1 MADSV
6 QKIRVEG
13 GKEAEAAIQGVQN
26 ALEKFNKTASK
37 NRDAVRLLDKATG
50 GAVTKFQD
58 FQKGITQGITTVKG
72 LSKTFKGLRIAIAA
86 TGIGLIVVAL
96 GTIATY
102 WEDITGFISGST
114 EELKRQQAELENTK
128 KILNNEVDLLNSQ
141 LRLQELKGESTDETL
156 LTLRKTLLVQQ
167 ELNKAELEENILLL
181 EKQKSRDNEIT
192 FFDKLK
198 ASFDIRKSSNYQ
210 ENLALIT
217 AEKKNTKTEEQIELE
232 DKINQLKKEQLK
244 IETSLTTL
252 DVNAEKRRKKEL
264 EDIKKTQDAE
274 FDEFEK
280 FLMDKEKL
288 EDAYFQSK
296 LDKETQ
302 EENKVRDKYFN
313 LIEQAKKYGEDTTAL
328 EEAREAELD
337 AVNEKFEKER
347 EEKRLA
353 DQEALIEKL
362 AIDKENEE
370 LSFEEQRA
378 IIDERE
384 KVLLAD
390 TTLSEQQRT
399 QVAKGFAEARV
410 NITDLENKQKEEAIA
425 SYADSLG
432 KISGLIGAETQ
443 AGKLTASAAA
453 LIATYLNAA
462 KARESQLA
470 IATPD
475 APFRAALAMAAEIA
489 AGLANV
495 KAINSVK
502 VPNASGGSPANALVA
517 PPAVNTP
524 SFNIVGQSDT
534 SQLAEAITGQTQAPI
549 KAYVVSNEV
558 TTAQSLDR
566 NIVQGATIG

>member
-72 LSKTFKGLRIAIAA
+72 LSKTFKGLRVAIAA

-114 EELKRQQAELENTK
+114 EELKRQQAELEDTK

-198 ASFDIRKSSNYQ
+198 ASFDIRKGSNYQ

-232 DKINQLKKEQLK
+232 DKITQLKKDQFK

-264 EDIKKTQDAE
+264 DDEKKITDELRRQKLEAAKDDIKLQEEIDKALLTSKEELRAKELADLDLYYEQLIIKATLAGNIEQETLLALEEQKRLALKEQQAE
-274 FDEFEK
+274 FDE
-280 FLMDKEKL
+280 
-288 EDAYFQSK
+288 EDQEE
-296 LDKETQ
+296 LDKIK
-302 EENKVRDKYFN
+302 EE
-313 LIEQAKKYGEDTTAL
+313 EQKAQQVKID
-328 EEAREAELD
+328 EAQKILDAELD
-337 AVNEKFEKER
+337 L
-347 EEKRLA
+347 EEKKRKFKA
-353 DQEALIEKL
+353 DTLDNLIQLGGEESKLSKAL
-362 AIDKENEE
+362 
-370 LSFEEQRA
+370 
-378 IIDERE
+378 
-384 KVLLAD
+384 LLA
-390 TTLSEQQRT
+390 
-399 QVAKGFAEARV
+399 
-410 NITDLENKQKEEAIA
+410 KQAIA
-425 SYADSLG
+425 LQEFLID
-432 KISGLIGAETQ
+432 IGALQNKASIVTAETN
-443 AGKLTASAAA
+443 LE
-453 LIATYLNAA
+453 AA
-462 KARESQLA
+462 KAGSS
-470 IATPD
+470 
-475 APFRAALAMAAEIA
+475 IA
-489 AGLANV
+489 AGTAETAKIGFPQNILPLLAYAGQAAGIIMAI
-495 KAINSVK
+495 KAATSSTKEVASSVGGK
-502 VPNASGGSPANALVA
+502 DKGSPAIQPPVVSA
-517 PPAVNTP
+517 PA
-524 SFNIVGQSDT
+524 FNIVGQSDT

>member
-1 MADSV
+1 MGDSV

-72 LSKTFKGLRIAIAA
+72 LSKTFKGLRVAIAA

-114 EELKRQQAELENTK
+114 EELKRQQAELEDTK

-198 ASFDIRKSSNYQ
+198 ASFDIRKGSNYQ

-232 DKINQLKKEQLK
+232 DKINLLKKDRFK
-244 IETSLTTL
+244 IETSLATL
-252 DVNAEKRRKKEL
+252 DSNAEKRRKKEL
-264 EDIKKTQDAE
+264 DDEKKITDELRRQKLEAAKEDIKLQEEIDKALLTSKEELRAKELADLDLYYEQLIIKATLAGNVEQETLLALEDQKRTALKEQQAE
-274 FDEFEK
+274 FDQ
-280 FLMDKEKL
+280 
-288 EDAYFQSK
+288 ED
-296 LDKETQ
+296 Q
-302 EENKVRDKYFN
+302 EEAEKAQQVKID
-313 LIEQAKKYGEDTTAL
+313 
-328 EEAREAELD
+328 EAEKILEAELD
-337 AVNEKFEKER
+337 L
-347 EEKRLA
+347 EEKKRKFKA
-353 DQEALIEKL
+353 DTLDNLIQLGGEESDLSKAL
-362 AIDKENEE
+362 
-370 LSFEEQRA
+370 
-378 IIDERE
+378 
-384 KVLLAD
+384 LLA
-390 TTLSEQQRT
+390 
-399 QVAKGFAEARV
+399 
-410 NITDLENKQKEEAIA
+410 KQAIA
-425 SYADSLG
+425 LQEFLID
-432 KISGLIGAETQ
+432 IGALQNKASIVTAETN
-443 AGKLTASAAA
+443 LE
-453 LIATYLNAA
+453 AA
-462 KARESQLA
+462 KAGSS
-470 IATPD
+470 
-475 APFRAALAMAAEIA
+475 IA
-489 AGLANV
+489 AGTAETAKIGFPQNILPLLAYAGQAAGIIMAI
-495 KAINSVK
+495 KAATSSTKEVASSVGGK
-502 VPNASGGSPANALVA
+502 DKGGSPAIQA
-517 PPAVNTP
+517 PVVSAPA
-524 SFNIVGQSDT
+524 FNIVGQNDT

>member
-1 MADSV
+1 MGDSV

-72 LSKTFKGLRIAIAA
+72 LSKTFKGLRVAIAA

-114 EELKRQQAELENTK
+114 EELKRQQAELEDTK

-198 ASFDIRKSSNYQ
+198 ASFDIRKGSNYQ

-232 DKINQLKKEQLK
+232 DKINLLKKDRFK
-244 IETSLTTL
+244 IETSLATL
-252 DVNAEKRRKKEL
+252 DSNAEKRRKKEL
-264 EDIKKTQDAE
+264 DDEKKITDELRRQKLEAAKEDIKLQEEIDKALLTSKEELRAKELADLDLYYEQLIIKATLAGNVEQETLLALEDQKRTALKEQQAE
-274 FDEFEK
+274 FDQ
-280 FLMDKEKL
+280 
-288 EDAYFQSK
+288 ED
-296 LDKETQ
+296 Q
-302 EENKVRDKYFN
+302 EEADKR
-313 LIEQAKKYGEDTTAL
+313 A
-328 EEAREAELD
+328 EEAEKAQQVKIDEAEKILEAELD
-337 AVNEKFEKER
+337 L
-347 EEKRLA
+347 EEKKRKFKA
-353 DQEALIEKL
+353 DTLDNLIQLGGEESKLSKAL
-362 AIDKENEE
+362 
-370 LSFEEQRA
+370 
-378 IIDERE
+378 
-384 KVLLAD
+384 LLA
-390 TTLSEQQRT
+390 
-399 QVAKGFAEARV
+399 
-410 NITDLENKQKEEAIA
+410 KQAIA
-425 SYADSLG
+425 LQEFLID
-432 KISGLIGAETQ
+432 IGALQNKASIVTAETN
-443 AGKLTASAAA
+443 LE
-453 LIATYLNAA
+453 AA
-462 KARESQLA
+462 KAGSS
-470 IATPD
+470 
-475 APFRAALAMAAEIA
+475 IA
-489 AGLANV
+489 AGTAETAKIGFPQNILPLLAYAGQAAGIIMAI
-495 KAINSVK
+495 KAATSSTKEVASSVGGK
-502 VPNASGGSPANALVA
+502 DKGGSPAIQA
-517 PPAVNTP
+517 PVVSAPA
-524 SFNIVGQSDT
+524 FNIVGQNDT

>member
-1 MADSV
+1 MGDSV

-72 LSKTFKGLRIAIAA
+72 LSKTFKGLRVAIAA

-114 EELKRQQAELENTK
+114 EELKRQQAELEDTK

-198 ASFDIRKSSNYQ
+198 ASFDIRKGYNYQ

-232 DKINQLKKEQLK
+232 DKINLLKKDRFK
-244 IETSLTTL
+244 IETSLATL
-252 DVNAEKRRKKEL
+252 DSNAEKRRKKEL
-264 EDIKKTQDAE
+264 DDEKKITEELRRQKLEAAKEDIKLQEEIDKALLTSKEELRAKELADLDLYYEQLIIKATLAGNVEQETLLALEDQKRTALKEQQAE
-274 FDEFEK
+274 FDQ
-280 FLMDKEKL
+280 
-288 EDAYFQSK
+288 ED
-296 LDKETQ
+296 Q
-302 EENKVRDKYFN
+302 EEADKR
-313 LIEQAKKYGEDTTAL
+313 A
-328 EEAREAELD
+328 EEAEKAQQVKIDEAEKILEAELD
-337 AVNEKFEKER
+337 L
-347 EEKRLA
+347 EEKKRKFKA
-353 DQEALIEKL
+353 DTLDNLIQLGGEESDLSKAL
-362 AIDKENEE
+362 
-370 LSFEEQRA
+370 
-378 IIDERE
+378 
-384 KVLLAD
+384 LLA
-390 TTLSEQQRT
+390 
-399 QVAKGFAEARV
+399 
-410 NITDLENKQKEEAIA
+410 KQAIA
-425 SYADSLG
+425 LQEFLID
-432 KISGLIGAETQ
+432 IGALQNKASIVTAETN
-443 AGKLTASAAA
+443 LE
-453 LIATYLNAA
+453 AA
-462 KARESQLA
+462 KAGSS
-470 IATPD
+470 
-475 APFRAALAMAAEIA
+475 IA
-489 AGLANV
+489 AGTAETAKIGFPQNILPLLAYAGQAAGIIMAI
-495 KAINSVK
+495 KAATSSTKEVASSVGGK
-502 VPNASGGSPANALVA
+502 DKGGSPAIQA
-517 PPAVNTP
+517 PVVSAPA
-524 SFNIVGQSDT
+524 FNIVGQNDT

>member
-1 MADSV
+1 MGDSV

-72 LSKTFKGLRIAIAA
+72 LSKTFKGLRVAIAA

-114 EELKRQQAELENTK
+114 EELKRQQAELEDTK

-198 ASFDIRKSSNYQ
+198 ASFDIRKGSNYQ

-232 DKINQLKKEQLK
+232 DKINLLKKDRFK
-244 IETSLTTL
+244 IETSLATL
-252 DVNAEKRRKKEL
+252 DSNAEKRRKKEL
-264 EDIKKTQDAE
+264 DDEKKITDELRRQKLEAAKEDIKLQEEIDKALLTSKEELRAKELADLDLYYEQLIIKATLAGNVEQETLLALEDQKRTALKEQQAE
-274 FDEFEK
+274 FDQ
-280 FLMDKEKL
+280 
-288 EDAYFQSK
+288 ED
-296 LDKETQ
+296 Q
-302 EENKVRDKYFN
+302 EEADKR
-313 LIEQAKKYGEDTTAL
+313 A
-328 EEAREAELD
+328 EEAEKAQQVKIDEAEKILEAELD
-337 AVNEKFEKER
+337 L
-347 EEKRLA
+347 EEKKRKFKA
-353 DQEALIEKL
+353 DTLDNLIQLGGEESKLSKAL
-362 AIDKENEE
+362 
-370 LSFEEQRA
+370 
-378 IIDERE
+378 
-384 KVLLAD
+384 LLA
-390 TTLSEQQRT
+390 
-399 QVAKGFAEARV
+399 
-410 NITDLENKQKEEAIA
+410 KQAIA
-425 SYADSLG
+425 LQEFLID
-432 KISGLIGAETQ
+432 IGALQNKASIVTAETN
-443 AGKLTASAAA
+443 LE
-453 LIATYLNAA
+453 AA
-462 KARESQLA
+462 KAGSS
-470 IATPD
+470 
-475 APFRAALAMAAEIA
+475 IA
-489 AGLANV
+489 AGTAETAKIGFPQNILPLLAYAGQAAGIIMAI
-495 KAINSVK
+495 KAATSSTKEVASSVGGK
-502 VPNASGGSPANALVA
+502 DKGGSPAIQA
-517 PPAVNTP
+517 PVVSAPA
-524 SFNIVGQSDT
+524 FNIVGQSDT
-534 SQLAEAITGQTQAPI
+534 SQLAEAITGQTQEPI

-558 TTAQSLDR
+558 TTAQSLER

>member
-1 MADSV
+1 MGDSV

-72 LSKTFKGLRIAIAA
+72 LSKTFKGLRVAIAA

-114 EELKRQQAELENTK
+114 EELKRQQAELEDTK

-141 LRLQELKGESTDETL
+141 LRLQELKGESIDETL

-198 ASFDIRKSSNYQ
+198 ASFDIRKGSNYQ

-232 DKINQLKKEQLK
+232 DKINLLKKDRFK
-244 IETSLTTL
+244 IETSLATL
-252 DVNAEKRRKKEL
+252 DSNAEKRRKKEL
-264 EDIKKTQDAE
+264 DDEKKITDELRRQKLEAAKEDIKLQEEIDKALLTSKEELRAKELADLDLYYEQLIIKATLAGNVEQETLLALEDQKRTALKEQQAE
-274 FDEFEK
+274 FDQ
-280 FLMDKEKL
+280 
-288 EDAYFQSK
+288 ED
-296 LDKETQ
+296 Q
-302 EENKVRDKYFN
+302 EEADKR
-313 LIEQAKKYGEDTTAL
+313 A
-328 EEAREAELD
+328 EEAEKAQQVKIDEAEKILEAELD
-337 AVNEKFEKER
+337 L
-347 EEKRLA
+347 EEKKRKFKA
-353 DQEALIEKL
+353 DTLDNLIQLGGEESKLSKAL
-362 AIDKENEE
+362 
-370 LSFEEQRA
+370 
-378 IIDERE
+378 
-384 KVLLAD
+384 LLA
-390 TTLSEQQRT
+390 
-399 QVAKGFAEARV
+399 
-410 NITDLENKQKEEAIA
+410 KQAIA
-425 SYADSLG
+425 LQEFLID
-432 KISGLIGAETQ
+432 IGALQNKASIVTAETN
-443 AGKLTASAAA
+443 LE
-453 LIATYLNAA
+453 AA
-462 KARESQLA
+462 KAGSS
-470 IATPD
+470 
-475 APFRAALAMAAEIA
+475 IA
-489 AGLANV
+489 AGTAETAKIGFPQNILPLLAYAGQAAGIIMAI
-495 KAINSVK
+495 KAATSSTKEVASSVGGK
-502 VPNASGGSPANALVA
+502 DKGGSPAIQA
-517 PPAVNTP
+517 PVVSAPA
-524 SFNIVGQSDT
+524 FNIVGQNDT

>member
-1 MADSV
+1 MADSI

-13 GKEAEAAIQGVQN
+13 GKEAEAAIQGVQT
-26 ALEKFNKTASK
+26 ALENFNKTASK

-50 GAVTKFQD
+50 GAITKFQD
-58 FQKGITQGITTVKG
+58 FQKGISQGITTVKG
-72 LSKTFKGLRIAIAA
+72 LSKTFKGLRVAIAA

-102 WEDITGFISGST
+102 WEDITGFISGAT
-114 EELKRQQAELENTK
+114 AEQER
-128 KILNNEVDLLNSQ
+128 LNRETQISKDLLNSEVDLLFKQ
-141 LRLQELKGESTDETL
+141 LNLQELKGESIDETL
-156 LTLRKTLLVQQ
+156 VTLKKTLQIQKEKLLIELQ
-167 ELNKAELEENILLL
+167 EAELAAA
-181 EKQKSRDNEIT
+181 KQKAQDEELG
-192 FFDKLK
+192 FFDKVK
-198 ASFDIRKSSNYQ
+198 ASFDVRKGYNYQ
-210 ENLALIT
+210 ENLARIQEEKRNETSEEYIGLLGIVDKIKGELIT
-217 AEKKNTKTEEQIELE
+217 KDTQLENLDIKKQ
-232 DKINQLKKEQLK
+232 
-244 IETSLTTL
+244 
-252 DVNAEKRRKKEL
+252 KRRKKEL
-264 EDIKKTQDAE
+264 EDIKKTEQAE

-280 FLMDKEKL
+280 FLIEKEKL

-313 LIEQAKKYGEDTTAL
+313 LIAQAKLYKEDITSL
-328 EEAREAELD
+328 EEAREAEL
-337 AVNEKFEKER
+337 KEINDKYKLER
-347 EEKRLA
+347 DEQKIK

-378 IIDERE
+378 IIDQRE

-390 TTLSEQQRT
+390 TTLTEEQRT
-399 QVAKGFAEARV
+399 QVAKGYADARV
-410 NITDLENKQKEEAIA
+410 TITDLENKQKEDAIA
-425 SYADSLG
+425 SYANSLG
-432 KISGLIGAETQ
+432 KISGAIGAETQ

-453 LIATYLNAA
+453 LIATYLNAN

-475 APFRAALAMAAEIA
+475 APIRAALAMAAEIA
-489 AGLANV
+489 SGLANV

-502 VPNASGGSPANALVA
+502 VPNASGGGSTNAPVA
-517 PPAVNTP
+517 PPVVSAP
-524 SFNIVGQSDT
+524 AFNIVGQSET
-534 SQLAEAITGQTQAPI
+534 SQLTETIAGANQEPI
-549 KAYVVSNEV
+549 KAYVVSNDI

>member
-1 MADSV
+1 MGDSV

-72 LSKTFKGLRIAIAA
+72 LSKTFKGLRVAIAA

-114 EELKRQQAELENTK
+114 EELKRQQAELEDTK

-198 ASFDIRKSSNYQ
+198 ASFDIRKGYNYQ

-232 DKINQLKKEQLK
+232 DKINLLKKDRFK
-244 IETSLTTL
+244 IETSLATL
-252 DVNAEKRRKKEL
+252 DSNAEKRRKKEL
-264 EDIKKTQDAE
+264 DDEKKITDELRRQKLEAAKEDIKLQEEIDKALLTSKEELRAKELADLDLYYEQLIIKATLAGNVEQETLLALEDQKRTALKEQQAE
-274 FDEFEK
+274 FDE
-280 FLMDKEKL
+280 
-288 EDAYFQSK
+288 ED
-296 LDKETQ
+296 Q
-302 EENKVRDKYFN
+302 EEADKR
-313 LIEQAKKYGEDTTAL
+313 A
-328 EEAREAELD
+328 EEAEKAQQVKIDEAEKILEAELD
-337 AVNEKFEKER
+337 L
-347 EEKRLA
+347 EEKKRKFKA
-353 DQEALIEKL
+353 DTLDNLIQLGGEESKLSKAL
-362 AIDKENEE
+362 
-370 LSFEEQRA
+370 
-378 IIDERE
+378 
-384 KVLLAD
+384 LLA
-390 TTLSEQQRT
+390 
-399 QVAKGFAEARV
+399 
-410 NITDLENKQKEEAIA
+410 KQAIA
-425 SYADSLG
+425 LQEFLID
-432 KISGLIGAETQ
+432 IGALQNKASIVTAETN
-443 AGKLTASAAA
+443 LE
-453 LIATYLNAA
+453 AA
-462 KARESQLA
+462 KAGSS
-470 IATPD
+470 
-475 APFRAALAMAAEIA
+475 IA
-489 AGLANV
+489 AGTAETAKIGFPQNILPLLAYAGQAAGIIMAI
-495 KAINSVK
+495 KAATSSTKEVASSVGGK
-502 VPNASGGSPANALVA
+502 DKGGSPAIQA
-517 PPAVNTP
+517 PVVSAPA
-524 SFNIVGQSDT
+524 FNIVGQNDT

>member
-1 MADSV
+1 MGDSV

-72 LSKTFKGLRIAIAA
+72 LSKTFKGLRVAIAA

-114 EELKRQQAELENTK
+114 EELKRQQAELEDTK
-128 KILNNEVDLLNSQ
+128 KTLNNEVDLLNSQ

-156 LTLRKTLLVQQ
+156 LTLRKILLVQQ

-217 AEKKNTKTEEQIELE
+217 ADKKNTKTEEQIELE
-232 DKINQLKKEQLK
+232 DKINLLKKDRFK
-244 IETSLTTL
+244 IETSLATL
-252 DVNAEKRRKKEL
+252 DSNAEKRRKKEL
-264 EDIKKTQDAE
+264 DDEKKITDELRRQKLEAAKEDIKLQEEIDKALLTSKEELRAKELADLDLYYEQLIIKATLAGNVEQETLLALEDQKRTALKEQQAE
-274 FDEFEK
+274 FDE
-280 FLMDKEKL
+280 
-288 EDAYFQSK
+288 ED
-296 LDKETQ
+296 Q
-302 EENKVRDKYFN
+302 EEADKK
-313 LIEQAKKYGEDTTAL
+313 A
-328 EEAREAELD
+328 EEAEKAQQVKIDEAEKILEAELD
-337 AVNEKFEKER
+337 L
-347 EEKRLA
+347 EEKKRKFKA
-353 DQEALIEKL
+353 DTLDNLIQLGGEESKLSKAL
-362 AIDKENEE
+362 
-370 LSFEEQRA
+370 
-378 IIDERE
+378 
-384 KVLLAD
+384 LLAKQAIALQEFLID
-390 TTLSEQQRT
+390 IGALQNKASIT
-399 QVAKGFAEARV
+399 VAEA
-410 NITDLENKQKEEAIA
+410 NLD
-425 SYADSLG
+425 
-432 KISGLIGAETQ
+432 
-443 AGKLTASAAA
+443 
-453 LIATYLNAA
+453 AA
-462 KARESQLA
+462 KAGSS
-470 IATPD
+470 
-475 APFRAALAMAAEIA
+475 IA
-489 AGLANV
+489 AGTAETTKIGFPQNILPLLAYAGQAAGIIM
-495 KAINSVK
+495 AIKSAVSSTKEVASSVGGK
-502 VPNASGGSPANALVA
+502 DKGGSPAIQA
-517 PPAVNTP
+517 PVVSAPA
-524 SFNIVGQSDT
+524 FNIVGQNDT

>member
-1 MADSV
+1 MGDSV

-72 LSKTFKGLRIAIAA
+72 LSKTFKGLRVAIAA

-114 EELKRQQAELENTK
+114 EELKRQQAELEDTK

-198 ASFDIRKSSNYQ
+198 ASFDIRKGYNYQ

-232 DKINQLKKEQLK
+232 DKINLLKKDRFK
-244 IETSLTTL
+244 IETSLATL
-252 DVNAEKRRKKEL
+252 DSNAEKRRKKEL
-264 EDIKKTQDAE
+264 DDEKKITDELRRQKLEAAKEDIKLQEEIDKALLTSKEELRAKELADLDLYYEQLIIKATLAGNVEQETLLALEDQKRTALKEQQAE
-274 FDEFEK
+274 FDQ
-280 FLMDKEKL
+280 
-288 EDAYFQSK
+288 ED
-296 LDKETQ
+296 Q
-302 EENKVRDKYFN
+302 EEADKR
-313 LIEQAKKYGEDTTAL
+313 A
-328 EEAREAELD
+328 EEAEKAQQVKIDEAEKILEAELD
-337 AVNEKFEKER
+337 L
-347 EEKRLA
+347 EEKKRKFKA
-353 DQEALIEKL
+353 DTLDNLIQLGGEESDLSKAL
-362 AIDKENEE
+362 
-370 LSFEEQRA
+370 
-378 IIDERE
+378 
-384 KVLLAD
+384 LLA
-390 TTLSEQQRT
+390 
-399 QVAKGFAEARV
+399 
-410 NITDLENKQKEEAIA
+410 KQAIA
-425 SYADSLG
+425 LQEFLID
-432 KISGLIGAETQ
+432 IGALQNKASIVTAETN
-443 AGKLTASAAA
+443 LE
-453 LIATYLNAA
+453 AA
-462 KARESQLA
+462 KAGSS
-470 IATPD
+470 
-475 APFRAALAMAAEIA
+475 IA
-489 AGLANV
+489 AGTAETAKIGFPQNILPLLAYAGQAAGIIMAI
-495 KAINSVK
+495 KAATSSTKEVASSVGGK
-502 VPNASGGSPANALVA
+502 DKGGSPAIQA
-517 PPAVNTP
+517 PVVSAPA
-524 SFNIVGQSDT
+524 FNIVGQNDT

>member
-1 MADSV
+1 MGDSV

-72 LSKTFKGLRIAIAA
+72 LSKTFKGLRVAIAA

-114 EELKRQQAELENTK
+114 EELKRQQAELEDTK

-198 ASFDIRKSSNYQ
+198 ASFDIRKGSNYQ

-232 DKINQLKKEQLK
+232 DKIKLLKKDRFK
-244 IETSLTTL
+244 IETSLATL
-252 DVNAEKRRKKEL
+252 DSNAEKRRKKEL
-264 EDIKKTQDAE
+264 DDEKKITDELRRQKLEAAKEDIKLQEEIDKALLTSKEELRAKELADLDLYYEQLIIKATLAGNVEQETLLALEDQKRTALKEQQAE
-274 FDEFEK
+274 FDQ
-280 FLMDKEKL
+280 
-288 EDAYFQSK
+288 ED
-296 LDKETQ
+296 Q
-302 EENKVRDKYFN
+302 EEADKR
-313 LIEQAKKYGEDTTAL
+313 A
-328 EEAREAELD
+328 EEAEKAQQVKIDEAEKILEAELD
-337 AVNEKFEKER
+337 L
-347 EEKRLA
+347 EEKKRKFKA
-353 DQEALIEKL
+353 DTLDNLIQLGGEESDLSKAL
-362 AIDKENEE
+362 
-370 LSFEEQRA
+370 
-378 IIDERE
+378 
-384 KVLLAD
+384 LLA
-390 TTLSEQQRT
+390 
-399 QVAKGFAEARV
+399 
-410 NITDLENKQKEEAIA
+410 KQAIA
-425 SYADSLG
+425 LQEFLID
-432 KISGLIGAETQ
+432 IGALQNKASIVTAETN
-443 AGKLTASAAA
+443 LE
-453 LIATYLNAA
+453 AA
-462 KARESQLA
+462 KAGSS
-470 IATPD
+470 
-475 APFRAALAMAAEIA
+475 IA
-489 AGLANV
+489 AGTAETAKIGFPQNILPLLAYAGQAAGIIMAI
-495 KAINSVK
+495 KAATSSTKEVASSVGGK
-502 VPNASGGSPANALVA
+502 DKGGSPAIQA
-517 PPAVNTP
+517 PVVSAPA
-524 SFNIVGQSDT
+524 FNIVGQNDT